1 MNILNDMRFRALCYQ
16 IGAIGLVAAAAWTMF
31 ATASDNLAKQNIATG
46 FGFLT
51 RQAGFVISE
60 TAIAYQPTD
69 SIGRAILVGI
79 VNTVKVSLLAAILG
93 TILGLFVGVA
103 RMSRN
108 PLLARLA
115 LAYVEVL
122 RNVPLLLYLF
132 LWYSLIILVFPPVKQ
147 ALNVL
152 PGVYLSNSGLVLP
165 AVFVENGAAL
175 LALFVCAAI
184 AAAILIRRIG
194 QQRRVATGRSNHGT
208 AIACLVLLLPP
219 LILWML
225 GLVSFGWDIPQAGRF
240 RLTGG
245 LHVRPEFVALLFGL
259 LLSVSASVAEIVRA
273 GIQAIGPGQWEAAAA
288 LGLHRSRVMR
298 LVVLPQALRLII
310 PPLTNT
316 YLTVFKNSSLAIA
329 IGYPDLVMVSNTVM
343 NQTGQ
348 AIETIAIFM
357 GVYLG
362 LSIAISLAMNWYNAR
377 VALKVR

>member
-1 MNILNDMRFRALCYQ
+1 MVFLNDMRVRAFCYQ
-16 IGAIGLVAAAAWTMF
+16 FGAIALVAFASWTMF
-31 ATASDNLAKQNIATG
+31 SAASDNLAKQNIATG
-46 FGFLT
+46 FGFLA

-60 TAIAYQPTD
+60 AAVAYQPTD

-79 VNTVKVSLLAAILG
+79 VNTVKVSALAALLG
-93 TILGLFVGVA
+93 TFLGLVIGVA

-132 LWYSLIILVFPPVKQ
+132 LWYSLIILVFPPVRQ
-147 ALNVL
+147 ALHVL

-165 AVFVENGAAL
+165 ALVLGEGSTAIAIAIAASAAAAL
-175 LALFVCAAI
+175 LIHRI
-184 AAAILIRRIG
+184 ARQKRI
-194 QQRRVATGRSNHGT
+194 VTGRSNHGT
-208 AIACLVLLLPP
+208 AIAFLTFLAPPLLL
-219 LILWML
+219 WMF
-225 GLVSFGWDIPQAGRF
+225 GAVSVAWDVPEAGRF

-259 LLSVSASVAEIVRA
+259 MLSVSASVAEIVRA
-273 GIQAIGPGQWEAAAA
+273 GIQAVGPGQWEAAAA
-288 LGLHRSRVMR
+288 LGLSRSRTMR
-298 LVVLPQALRLII
+298 LVVLPQALRLIV

-362 LSIAISLAMNWYNAR
+362 LSTVISLAMNWYNAR
-377 VALKVR
+377 VALKER